1 MKKFV
6 IQSVL
11 LLGVIIIAVFLFQ
24 SNARVPEL
32 PFLPRP
38 SVLWEVEING
48 ALLKVEIADTQDKR
62 SKGLGGKQPLAS
74 DEGMLFIF
82 PKADKH
88 PFWMKGLSF
97 PLDFVWI
104 RENKVVDVLQNIP
117 PPQPEQTDESLP
129 IYSSNEPA
137 DKVLEVL
144 AGTAKRL
151 NIKAGDLVK
160 IEF

>member
-1 MKKFV
+1 M
-6 IQSVL
+6 
-11 LLGVIIIAVFLFQ
+11 
-24 SNARVPEL
+24 
-32 PFLPRP
+32 
-38 SVLWEVEING
+38 
-48 ALLKVEIADTQDKR
+48 
-62 SKGLGGKQPLAS
+62 
-74 DEGMLFIF
+74 
-82 PKADKH
+82 
-88 PFWMKGLSF
+88 
-97 PLDFVWI
+97 DFVWI